1 MARSQKSLS
10 IYRENITFS
19 GYLIQNKINKGGF
32 GSIYKGVNK
41 STNQEVAI
49 KHSQFDLKNEYQI
62 MTQLS
67 NVVGIP
73 KVYSFEE
80 QEKWSFMSMELL
92 SQDLHTIKCKL
103 KQFTLKCICFIAIK
117 VLEILKQ
124 VHQMNIVHRDIKPT
138 NLMVKS
144 LKDPQIYL
152 IDFGIAQDQSKG
164 DTRQELEGTFLY
176 DPISVHKRQK
186 YRFLDDIE
194 MLAYT
199 LVFLYNGHLPWKK
212 YGNEVLVNGDALK
225 QKEQYINSKA
235 MSQLPFADLFGYIKW
250 NQHRKK
256 PDYEFLINLFRNILR
271 ENKIIENYQFDWI
284 EQATPQMKRQS
295 KYLIIEDLNT
305 DLNEEEQQ
313 CQGVSLLSELVYKFF
328 KD

>member
-1 MARSQKSLS
+1 MARSYRSLS
-10 IYRENITFS
+10 VQKENHVFS
-19 GYLIQNKINKGGF
+19 GYSIQNKINKGGF
-32 GSIYKGVNK
+32 GSIYKGIDK

-49 KHSQFDLKNEYQI
+49 KHSQFDLKKEYQI
-62 MTQLS
+62 MTLLS
-67 NVVGIP
+67 NVGGIP
-73 KVYSFEE
+73 KVYDFKE
-80 QEKWSFMSMELL
+80 QERQSFMSMELL
-92 SQDLHTIKCKL
+92 SQDLHTIKSKF
-103 KQFTLKCICFIAIK
+103 KQFSLKCICLIAIK

-124 VHQMNIVHRDIKPT
+124 VHQMNVVHRDIKPT

-152 IDFGIAQDQSKG
+152 IDFGIAKDQSR
-164 DTRQELEGTFLY
+164 TEHRLEFEGTFLY

-212 YGNEVLVNGDALK
+212 YGNEVLANEDALK

-235 MSQLPFADLFGYIKW
+235 MTQLPFADLFGYIKW
-250 NQHRKK
+250 NQHKQK
-256 PDYEFLINLFRNILR
+256 PDYEFLINMFRNILR
-271 ENKIIENYQFDWI
+271 EKKLNEDYQFDWM
-284 EQATPQMKRQS
+284 EQATPALKRES
-295 KYLIIEDLNT
+295 KHLIVEDLNT
-305 DLNEEEQQ
+305 DLNEAEQTYK
-313 CQGVSLLSELVYKFF
+313 GVSFLSQLVYKFF